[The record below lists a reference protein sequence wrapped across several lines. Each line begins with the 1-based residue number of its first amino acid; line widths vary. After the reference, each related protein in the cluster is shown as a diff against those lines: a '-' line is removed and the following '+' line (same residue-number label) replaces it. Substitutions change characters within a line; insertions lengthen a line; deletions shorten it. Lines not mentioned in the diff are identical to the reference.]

1 MSKVLSDNFLGV
13 DAYFGQISSY
23 SAKNA
28 AILNFEFEHL
38 LNFRTNFPPRY
49 STVIQK
55 ITSKPS
61 STSFDKFV
69 KNVLI
74 FASFE

>member
-13 DAYFGQISSY
+13 DVYFGQISSY

-55 ITSKPS
+55 IASKPS